1 MLRIDLRRSPVKHVE
16 GELHVNAVQKAKSGS
31 SIPLNVL
38 GGHRWPSTAAGT
50 FRIVPSDFLALDD
63 LMAGRSVPSAGFEI
77 RWLSKNSQTQII
89 ARDVASIPEA
99 KTFCKW
105 RLSRLES
112 KTLPATGE

>member
-1 MLRIDLRRSPVKHVE
+1 MTTQPNTTRLRWKTESICSP
-16 GELHVNAVQKAKSGS
+16 S
-31 SIPLNVL
+31 
-38 GGHRWPSTAAGT
+38 HRCGYRASTAAGT
-50 FRIVPSDFLALDD
+50 FRIVPSDFLPLDD